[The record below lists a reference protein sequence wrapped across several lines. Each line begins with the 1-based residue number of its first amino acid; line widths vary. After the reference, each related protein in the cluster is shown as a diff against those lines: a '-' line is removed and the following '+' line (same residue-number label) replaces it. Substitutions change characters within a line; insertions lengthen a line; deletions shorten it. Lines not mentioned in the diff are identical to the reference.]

1 MPDED
6 FRKSTGH
13 HDVFISYAQEDKP
26 VADAVC
32 ARLESHHIRCWI
44 APRDIAPG
52 KVFPEAIIEG
62 IEEGKVLVVIFS
74 SFANKSP
81 HVTREVTNA
90 VNKGR
95 IVIPFRIE
103 DVQPSKSMEYLMSVP
118 HWLDAVTPPLEDHIE
133 LLIKTIGVILE
144 TDTITASGL
153 AQATTG
159 TARNTG
165 TAPSPPFGYP
175 APEIPKTEKNAA
187 YIPLKPATSP
197 FQPSKNLLIAGIILV
212 GFIVIVLGYSNGLIV
227 LTPFGSPASDQA
239 KITGAIPPGMSEDDY
254 YRSSVA
260 NVNTVIL
267 TTLPTQTLAKEMEL
281 NIVASKDSTNAVVT
295 VQFAGG
301 PGAGRTKDNRIILT
315 RSDGTLTERKIDL
328 SQRLS
333 EVQLQGTRGTDRLQ
347 VIVTTNSGETK
358 SIIDV
363 LLPYRQF

>member
-6 FRKSTGH
+6 FRKSAGH

-26 VADAVC
+26 VANAVC
-32 ARLESHHIRCWI
+32 ARLESHNIRCWI

-95 IVIPFRIE
+95 IIIPFRIE

-133 LLIKTIGVILE
+133 VLIKTIGVILE
-144 TDTITASGL
+144 TDKITASSL
-153 AQATTG
+153 AQATID
-159 TARNTG
+159 TAKKTV
-165 TAPSPPFGYP
+165 TPPSPPSRSP
-175 APEIPKTEKNAA
+175 DPEIPKNEKSAD
-187 YIPLKPATSP
+187 YIPLQPAISP
-197 FQPSKNLLIAGIILV
+197 VLTSKNLLVAGIILV
-212 GFIVIVLGYSNGLIV
+212 GLIVVVLGFSTGLLV
-227 LTPFGSPASDQA
+227 LMPPGTQASGQA
-239 KITGAIPPGMSEDDY
+239 KITGTIPPGMSEDDY
-254 YRSSVA
+254 YRSSGA

-267 TTLPTQTLAKEMEL
+267 TTQPTQTLAKETEL
-281 NIVASKDSTNAVVT
+281 NIATSKDSTNAVVT
-295 VQFAGG
+295 VQFTGG
-301 PGAGRTKDNRIILT
+301 PGIGRVIDNRIILT
-315 RSDGTLTERKIDL
+315 RSDGTVTERKIDFN
-328 SQRLS
+328 QRLS

-358 SIIDV
+358 NIIDI